1 MALDCRLGCASCNH
15 PGCAMG
21 AGIALVAATPG
32 HPLRLIDVRKGVTR
46 RANRSLGKRFALAPL
61 TRD

>member
-1 MALDCRLGCASCNH
+1 
-15 PGCAMG
+15 MG
-21 AGIALVAATPG
+21 AGIALVAATAV
-32 HPLRLIDVRKGVTR
+32 HPLRLLDARKGVTR

>member
-1 MALDCRLGCASCNH
+1 MVLACRVGCASCNY
-15 PGCAMG
+15 PGCGMG
-21 AGIALVAATPG
+21 AGIALVAATAV
-32 HPLRLIDVRKGVTR
+32 HPLRLLDARKGVTR